1 METVTVIGCVQVDVI
16 VTPVREL
23 PAAGASQVVEQM
35 DMRAGGAGANAALAL
50 AEVDMAPRLIGCVGD
65 DHLGRWLHAQL
76 PAGLA
81 DELFVV
87 PEGRTGV
94 TVACEAPGRDRAF
107 LTYLGVN
114 TEWTLSMVPP
124 DALTSPHVLFCDY
137 FCAPALQGAAAR
149 ELLQRARSAGATT
162 YFDTAWDP
170 HGFPPE
176 TRSEVSELLPS
187 VHVFLPNEA
196 EARALSGIGDSVHA
210 AARALQAIS
219 GGWVVV
225 KLGARGCLALGP
237 DGAELTAPAPEMPVV
252 DSTGAGDAFNGGLVA
267 ALAEGLDWPAAL
279 RSATGL
285 ATAIAS
291 RPSDARYAR
300 RDGERVRRRRARGT

>member
-1 METVTVIGCVQVDVI
+1 VDTVTVIGCVQVDLI
-16 VTPVREL
+16 VTPVSEL

-50 AEVDMAPRLIGCVGD
+50 AEVDMAPRLIGCIGD
-65 DHLGRWLHAQL
+65 DQLGQWLHAQL
-76 PAGLA
+76 PAGLT
-81 DELFVV
+81 DELLVV
-87 PEGRTGV
+87 PGRTGL

-114 TEWTLSMVPP
+114 TDWTLSMVPP
-124 DALTSPHVLFCDY
+124 DALASPHVLFCDY
-137 FCAPALQGAAAR
+137 FWAPALQGAAAR

-170 HGFPPE
+170 RGWPPE

-225 KLGARGCLALGP
+225 KLGARGCLAVGP
-237 DGAELTAPAPEMPVV
+237 DGAELTAPAPDVPVV
-252 DSTGAGDAFNGGLVA
+252 DSTGAGDAFNAGLVA
-267 ALAEGLDWPAAL
+267 ALAEGLDWPTAL
-279 RSATGL
+279 RSATSL

-300 RDGERVRRRRARGT
+300 EDGSSV